1 MRAGCLLYGQRQGR
15 IRVNLVLASGFDDGV
30 NVRGQIAGEK
40 DNNVAL
46 AGSEL
51 R

>member
-1 MRAGCLLYGQRQGR
+1 MRSRRLLYGQRQGR
-15 IRVNLVLASGFDDGV
+15 VRVDLVLAAGFDDGV

-40 DNNVAL
+40 DNDVAL